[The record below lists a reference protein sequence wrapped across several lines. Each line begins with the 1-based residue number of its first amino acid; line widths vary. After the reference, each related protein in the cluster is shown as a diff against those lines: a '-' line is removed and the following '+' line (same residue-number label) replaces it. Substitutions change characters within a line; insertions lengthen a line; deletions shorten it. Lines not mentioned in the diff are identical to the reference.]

1 MTVQTRPRGLAAL
14 DPAGTPGWAGGVM
27 GMLRLATQLVGIN
40 LLVIAGTL
48 AGGIVLGLAPAA
60 SAGRSLTAQLGAGS
74 PSSAVWG
81 EFWAHWRSYFR
92 RANAL
97 ALPFWAAGG
106 ILLLDLLAMQSATGG
121 LRAALIVALVVGG
134 AYLLVA
140 LTYAPM
146 VIGDYSD
153 PWAASIR
160 FVVLAPALYP
170 LRGLAILVVWAAVA
184 LVYATFPPLALLFG
198 LALPLL
204 LTGWLTASALA
215 PREASAVHA

>member
-1 MTVQTRPRGLAAL
+1 MEARARGLAAL

-48 AGGIVLGLAPAA
+48 AGGIVLGLAPSA
-60 SAGRSLTAQLGAGS
+60 SAARDLTARLGAGA
-74 PSSAVWG
+74 PSSAVWS
-81 EFWAHWRSYFR
+81 EFWAHWRSRFR
-92 RANAL
+92 RANAVV
-97 ALPFWAAGG
+97 LPFWVAGG
-106 ILLLDLLAMQSATGG
+106 VLLLDLLALQGATGG
-121 LRAALIVALVVGG
+121 VRAALIVALVVGG
-134 AYLLVA
+134 GYLLVA

-146 VIGDYSD
+146 VIGDYAD

-160 FVVLAPALYP
+160 FVILAPALYP

-184 LVYATFPPLALLFG
+184 LVYATFTPLALLYG

-215 PREASAVHA
+215 SRARVQA